1 MKLKFSRKLRIL
13 TFSLIAT
20 LSVVLCLY
28 LYGTKD
34 ARQFEQLSYD
44 LLYTELS
51 GNTINLHYT
60 LAHPENYGLSGDPI
74 LPSSFTDGD
83 TKAQI
88 TEWQYRLSRIDPQ
101 KLDTQDRYAY
111 LLFDRFLALT
121 LEGADFAYYE
131 ESLSPSSGMVSGL
144 PVLLADYTF
153 RNQKDVEDYLGI
165 LEQTGTYFDALIRY
179 EQEKSSAGLFMSD
192 TSADKVIEQCDSIMD
207 STLLTDD
214 SHFLQQTF
222 TERLDGLVSDGIITE
237 KEKQQ
242 YIDKNNLLLTTV
254 MAPAY
259 EKVGDAFLVLK
270 GTGTN
275 PYGLCY
281 YPDGKEYYMYLLA
294 RTTGSSRSIPEIRKL
309 LEKDYQENF
318 HALRDLVKD
327 HPGLLER
334 SAEDFSLSLN
344 MQDSYTGHS
353 VGLNAAERSAA
364 PYLSD
369 SSDIPVQSSDTLC
382 RLSDAILDHL
392 QKQMQEDFPT
402 AFPSVNREL
411 ECKTCNAYKEKG
423 MPISC
428 QIKKVSPSMESYS
441 SPAYYLT
448 PPIDD
453 LQHNT
458 IYLNEPN
465 ITDDLTLYTTLAHE
479 GYPGHLYQTVYSQ
492 SFLNQQNASCIR
504 SLLHYGG
511 FVEGWAVYV
520 ENLSYGYAAQ
530 LTKNEETAAYIEA
543 CRLNRNLHLCLYSY
557 MDIAIHYDGA
567 TPEQTGRFLENL
579 GLGQHT
585 DAEAIY
591 EYLVEEPCNY
601 LKYYLGYLEFLS
613 LKQQAEEL
621 WGTDYSDYR
630 FHKFVLEAGPSD
642 FLSLSEQLLLLVN
655 RNEIQ

>member
-34 ARQFEQLSYD
+34 ARQFEQLSRD

-60 LAHPENYGLSGDPI
+60 LAYPENYGLSADPV

-83 TKAQI
+83 TRAQV
-88 TEWQYRLSRIDPQ
+88 TEWQRRLSRIDPQ
-101 KLDTQDRYAY
+101 KLDPQDRYAY

-121 LEGADFAYYE
+121 LEGSDFIYYADP
-131 ESLSPSSGMVSGL
+131 LSPSSGMVSGL

-153 RNQKDVEDYLGI
+153 RTKKDVEDYLGI

-192 TSADKVIEQCDSIMD
+192 TSADNVIRQCDSIMD
-207 STLLTDD
+207 PVLLSEG

-222 TERLDGLVSDGIITE
+222 TERLNGLVSDGIITE
-237 KEKQQ
+237 EEKQQ
-242 YIDKNNLLLTTV
+242 YIHKNDLLLTTV

-259 EKVGDAFLVLK
+259 ERVGDAFLVLN

-281 YPDGKEYYMYLLA
+281 YPEGKEYYTYLLA
-294 RTTGSSRSIPEIRKL
+294 QTTGSSRSIPEIRRL

-327 HPGLLER
+327 HPGLLKV
-334 SAEDFSLSLN
+334 SSEDFSL
-344 MQDSYTGHS
+344 T
-353 VGLNAAERSAA
+353 SAG
-364 PYLSD
+364 
-369 SSDIPVQSSDTLC
+369 SSDTLYE
-382 RLSDAILDHL
+382 LSDAILVDL
-392 QKQMQEDFPT
+392 QKQMEPDFPKL
-402 AFPSVNREL
+402 SCISEDKDGH
-411 ECKTCNAYKEKG
+411 EEKIEST
-423 MPISC
+423 PIAC
-428 QIKKVSPSMESYS
+428 QLKMVSPSMEAYS

-530 LTKNEETAAYIEA
+530 LTKNKETAAYIEA

-567 TPEQTGRFLENL
+567 TPEQIGRFLENL
-579 GLGQHT
+579 GLGPHANA
-585 DAEAIY
+585 DAIY
-591 EYLVEEPCNY
+591 EYLIEEPCNY

-630 FHKFVLEAGPSD
+630 FHKFVLETGPSD
-642 FLSLSEQLLLLVN
+642 FRSLGELLLSGKTELTILQTNVMM
-655 RNEIQ
+655 

>member
-13 TFSLIAT
+13 TFSLLAT
-20 LSVVLCLY
+20 LAAIFCLY
-28 LYGTKD
+28 LYETKD
-34 ARQFEQLSYD
+34 ARQFEQLSQD

-51 GNTINLHYT
+51 GNTISLHYT
-60 LAHPENYGLSGDPI
+60 LAYPENYGLSADPI
-74 LPSSFTDGD
+74 LPSSFTDCD
-83 TKAQI
+83 TRAQVA
-88 TEWQYRLSRIDPQ
+88 EWQRRLSCIDPQ
-101 KLDTQDRYAY
+101 KLDSQDRYAY

-121 LEGADFAYYE
+121 LEGADFTYYTDP
-131 ESLSPSSGMVSGL
+131 LSPSSGMVSGL

-153 RNQKDVEDYLGI
+153 RTKKDVEDYLGI
-165 LEQTGTYFDALIRY
+165 LEQTGAYFDALIRY

-192 TSADKVIEQCDSIMD
+192 TSADNVIEQCDSIMD
-207 STLLTDD
+207 PVLLSDG

-222 TERLDGLVSDGIITE
+222 TERLDGLASDEIITGE
-237 KEKQQ
+237 EKQQ

-259 EKVGDAFLVLK
+259 ERVGDAFLVLK

-281 YPDGKEYYMYLLA
+281 YPEGKEYYTYLLA
-294 RTTGSSRSIPEIRKL
+294 QTTGSSRSIPEIRRL
-309 LEKDYQENF
+309 LEKDYQKNF

-327 HPGLLER
+327 HPGLLKL
-334 SAEDFSLSLN
+334 SPEDFSLSLN
-344 MQDSYTGHS
+344 MQNSYSDHPEEPGDTD
-353 VGLNAAERSAA
+353 LPTKPAAT
-364 PYLSD
+364 
-369 SSDIPVQSSDTLC
+369 SDILC
-382 RLSDAILDHL
+382 RLSEAILDDL
-392 QKQMQEDFPT
+392 QKQMKPDFPKLT
-402 AFPSVNREL
+402 CIPEAKAGQEHDGESNSV
-411 ECKTCNAYKEKG
+411 
-423 MPISC
+423 SC
-428 QIKKVSPSMESYS
+428 QIKKVSSSMEAYS

-453 LQHNT
+453 LWHNT

-492 SFLNQQNASCIR
+492 NFLNQQNASCIR
-504 SLLHYGG
+504 SMLHYGG

-530 LTKNEETAAYIEA
+530 LTKNEEAAAYIEA

-567 TPEQTGRFLENL
+567 TPEQIGRFLENL

-585 DAEAIY
+585 NVKTIY

-613 LKQQAEEL
+613 LKQKAEEM

-630 FHKFVLEAGPSD
+630 FHKFVLETGPSD
-642 FLSLSEQLLLLVN
+642 FRSLGEQLEKQNLGK
-655 RNEIQ
+655 QS

>member
-1 MKLKFSRKLRIL
+1 MKLKFSHKLRIL

-34 ARQFEQLSYD
+34 ARQFEQLSRD

-60 LAHPENYGLSGDPI
+60 LAYPENYGLSTDPV

-83 TKAQI
+83 TRAQV
-88 TEWQYRLSRIDPQ
+88 TEWQRRLSRIDPQ
-101 KLDTQDRYAY
+101 KLDPQDRYAY

-121 LEGADFAYYE
+121 LEGADFTYYTDP
-131 ESLSPSSGMVSGL
+131 LSPSSGMVSGL

-153 RNQKDVEDYLGI
+153 RTKKDVEDYLGI
-165 LEQTGTYFDALIRY
+165 LEQTGTYFDALIQY
-179 EQEKSSAGLFMSD
+179 EQEKSSSGLFMSD
-192 TSADKVIEQCDSIMD
+192 TSADSVIEQCDSIMD
-207 STLLTDD
+207 PVLLSKG

-222 TERLDGLVSDGIITE
+222 TERLNSLVSDEVITE
-237 KEKQQ
+237 EEKQQ
-242 YIDKNNLLLTTV
+242 YIHKNDLLLTTV

-259 EKVGDAFLVLK
+259 ERVGDAFLVLK
-270 GTGTN
+270 GTGVN

-281 YPDGKEYYMYLLA
+281 YPEGKEYYTYLLA
-294 RTTGSSRSIPEIRKL
+294 QTTGSSRSIPEIRRI

-327 HPGLLER
+327 HPGLLKV
-334 SAEDFSLSLN
+334 SSKDFSL
-344 MQDSYTGHS
+344 T
-353 VGLNAAERSAA
+353 SAG
-364 PYLSD
+364 
-369 SSDIPVQSSDTLC
+369 SSDTLYE
-382 RLSDAILDHL
+382 LSDAILANL
-392 QKQMQEDFPT
+392 QKQMEPDFPKL
-402 AFPSVNREL
+402 SCISESKDGREN
-411 ECKTCNAYKEKG
+411 EDENN
-423 MPISC
+423 PIAC
-428 QIKKVSPSMESYS
+428 QLKMVSPSMEAYS

-492 SFLNQQNASCIR
+492 SFLNQQNASSIR

-567 TPEQTGRFLENL
+567 TPEQIGRFLENL

-585 DAEAIY
+585 NADAIY
-591 EYLVEEPCNY
+591 EYLIEEPCNY

-630 FHKFVLEAGPSD
+630 FHKFVLETGPSD
-642 FLSLSEQLLLLVN
+642 FRSLGEQLETQYLGKLS
-655 RNEIQ
+655 

>member
-1 MKLKFSRKLRIL
+1 MKLKFSCKLRIL

-34 ARQFEQLSYD
+34 ARQFERLSHD

-60 LAHPENYGLSGDPI
+60 LAYPENYGLSADPI

-83 TKAQI
+83 TRAQV
-88 TEWQYRLSRIDPQ
+88 TEWQRRLSRIDPQ
-101 KLDTQDRYAY
+101 KLDPQDRYAY

-121 LEGADFAYYE
+121 LEGADFTYYTDP
-131 ESLSPSSGMVSGL
+131 LSPSSGMVSGL

-153 RNQKDVEDYLGI
+153 RTKKDVEDYLGI

-192 TSADKVIEQCDSIMD
+192 TSADNVIEQCDSIMD
-207 STLLTDD
+207 PVLLSEG

-222 TERLDGLVSDGIITE
+222 TERLNGLVSDEIITE
-237 KEKQQ
+237 EEKQQ
-242 YIDKNNLLLTTV
+242 YIHKNDLLLTTV

-259 EKVGDAFLVLK
+259 ERVGDAFLVLK
-270 GTGTN
+270 GTGVN
-275 PYGLCY
+275 PYGLFY
-281 YPDGKEYYMYLLA
+281 YPEGKEYYTYLLA
-294 RTTGSSRSIPEIRKL
+294 QTTGSSRSIPEIQKL

-327 HPGLLER
+327 HPGLLKV
-334 SAEDFSLSLN
+334 SSEDFSL
-344 MQDSYTGHS
+344 T
-353 VGLNAAERSAA
+353 SAG
-364 PYLSD
+364 
-369 SSDIPVQSSDTLC
+369 SSDTLYE
-382 RLSDAILDHL
+382 LSNAILADL
-392 QKQMQEDFPT
+392 QKQMKPDFPKLT
-402 AFPSVNREL
+402 CISENKNGRE
-411 ECKTCNAYKEKG
+411 EKVESK
-423 MPISC
+423 PIAC
-428 QIKKVSPSMESYS
+428 QLKMVSPSMEAYS

-492 SFLNQQNASCIR
+492 SFLNQQNASSIR

-511 FVEGWAVYV
+511 FTEGWAVYV
-520 ENLSYGYAAQ
+520 ENLSYDYAAQ

-543 CRLNRNLHLCLYSY
+543 RRLNRNLHLCLYSY

-567 TPEQTGRFLENL
+567 TPEQIGRFLENL
-579 GLGQHT
+579 GLGRHANAKT
-585 DAEAIY
+585 IY

-613 LKQQAEEL
+613 LKQQAKEL
-621 WGTDYSDYR
+621 WGRDYSDYQ
-630 FHKFVLEAGPSD
+630 FHKFVLETGPSD
-642 FLSLSEQLLLLVN
+642 FRSLGECLEKQYPGKQS
-655 RNEIQ
+655 

>member
-13 TFSLIAT
+13 IFSLIAT

-34 ARQFEQLSYD
+34 ARQFERLSHD

-60 LAHPENYGLSGDPI
+60 LAYPENYGLSADPI

-83 TKAQI
+83 TKAQVM
-88 TEWQYRLSRIDPQ
+88 EWQRRLSRIDPQ
-101 KLDTQDRYAY
+101 KLDQQDRYAH

-121 LEGADFAYYE
+121 LEGADFTYYADP
-131 ESLSPSSGMVSGL
+131 LSPSSGMVSGL

-153 RNQKDVEDYLGI
+153 RTKKDVEDYLGI
-165 LEQTGTYFDALIRY
+165 LEQTGIYFDALIRY

-192 TSADKVIEQCDSIMD
+192 TSADNVIEQCDSIMD
-207 STLLTDD
+207 PVLLNDG

-222 TERLDGLVSDGIITE
+222 TERLDGLVSDRIITE
-237 KEKQQ
+237 EEKQQ

-259 EKVGDAFLVLK
+259 ERVGDAILVLK

-281 YPDGKEYYMYLLA
+281 YPEGKEYYTYLLA
-294 RTTGSSRSIPEIRKL
+294 QTTGSSRSIPEIRRL
-309 LEKDYQENF
+309 LEKDYQKNF
-318 HALRDLVKD
+318 HALRDLVKN
-327 HPGLLER
+327 HPGLLKV
-334 SAEDFSLSLN
+334 SSEDFSL
-344 MQDSYTGHS
+344 T
-353 VGLNAAERSAA
+353 SAGA
-364 PYLSD
+364 
-369 SSDIPVQSSDTLC
+369 SDTLYE
-382 RLSDAILDHL
+382 LSTAILADL
-392 QKQMQEDFPT
+392 QKQMEPDFPKL
-402 AFPSVNREL
+402 ACISENKDGRE
-411 ECKTCNAYKEKG
+411 EEVESN
-423 MPISC
+423 PISC
-428 QIKKVSPSMESYS
+428 QLKMVSPSMEAYS

-465 ITDDLTLYTTLAHE
+465 ITDNLTLYTTLAHE

-492 SFLNQQNASCIR
+492 SYFNRQNAPTIR

-567 TPEQTGRFLENL
+567 TPEQIGRFLENL

-585 DAEAIY
+585 NAETIY

-613 LKQQAEEL
+613 LKQQTKEL
-621 WGTDYSDYR
+621 WGRDYSDYQ

-642 FLSLSEQLLLLVN
+642 FHSLAELLLSGK
-655 RNEIQ
+655 QS

>member
-34 ARQFEQLSYD
+34 TRQFERLSCD
-44 LLYTELS
+44 LLDTELS

-60 LAHPENYGLSGDPI
+60 LAYPENYGLSADPI

-83 TKAQI
+83 TRAQI
-88 TEWQYRLSRIDPQ
+88 TEWQRRLSRIDPQ
-101 KLDTQDRYAY
+101 KLDPQDRYAY

-121 LEGADFAYYE
+121 LEGSDFTYYTDP
-131 ESLSPSSGMVSGL
+131 LSPSSGMVSGL

-153 RNQKDVEDYLGI
+153 RIKKDVEDYLGI
-165 LEQTGTYFDALIRY
+165 LEQTGTYFDALIQY

-192 TSADKVIEQCDSIMD
+192 TSADNVIEQCDSIMD
-207 STLLTDD
+207 PVLLSGG

-222 TERLDGLVSDGIITE
+222 TERLDGLVSDKIITE
-237 KEKQQ
+237 EEKQQ
-242 YIDKNNLLLTTV
+242 YIHKNDLLLTTV

-259 EKVGDAFLVLK
+259 ERVGDAFLVLK

-281 YPDGKEYYMYLLA
+281 YPKGKEYYTYLLA
-294 RTTGSSRSIPEIRKL
+294 KATGSSRSIPEIRRL

-318 HALRDLVKD
+318 HALRNLIKA
-327 HPGLLER
+327 HPGLLKV
-334 SAEDFSLSLN
+334 SSEDFSLSLN
-344 MQDSYTGHS
+344 MQNSYCGHPEEP
-353 VGLNAAERSAA
+353 GNADLPTS
-364 PYLSD
+364 
-369 SSDIPVQSSDTLC
+369 PVATSDTLC
-382 RLSDAILDHL
+382 QLSEAILDDL
-392 QKQMQEDFPT
+392 QEQMESDFPKLICI
-402 AFPSVNREL
+402 SEDKDGHKNEVEN
-411 ECKTCNAYKEKG
+411 NS
-423 MPISC
+423 ISC
-428 QIKKVSPSMESYS
+428 QLKMVSPSMEAYS

-458 IYLNEPN
+458 IYLNESN

-520 ENLSYGYAAQ
+520 ENLSYGYAAR
-530 LTKNEETAAYIEA
+530 LTKSEEAAAYIEA

-567 TPEQTGRFLENL
+567 TPEQIGRFLENL

-585 DAEAIY
+585 NVETIY

-613 LKQQAEEL
+613 LKQQAVEL

-630 FHKFVLEAGPSD
+630 FHKFVLETGPSD
-642 FLSLSEQLLLLVN
+642 FRSLGELLEKQYLGK
-655 RNEIQ
+655 QS

>member
-34 ARQFEQLSYD
+34 ARQFEQLSRD

-60 LAHPENYGLSGDPI
+60 LAYPENYGLSADPI

-83 TKAQI
+83 TRAQV
-88 TEWQYRLSRIDPQ
+88 TEWQRRLSRIDPQ
-101 KLDTQDRYAY
+101 KLDPQDRYAY

-121 LEGADFAYYE
+121 LEGADFTYYTDP
-131 ESLSPSSGMVSGL
+131 LSPSSGMVSGL

-153 RNQKDVEDYLGI
+153 RTKKDVEDYLGI
-165 LEQTGTYFDALIRY
+165 LEQTRTYFDALIRY

-192 TSADKVIEQCDSIMD
+192 TSADNVIEQCDSIMD
-207 STLLTDD
+207 PVLLSEG

-222 TERLDGLVSDGIITE
+222 TERLNGLVSDEIITE

-242 YIDKNNLLLTTV
+242 YIHKNDLLLTTV

-259 EKVGDAFLVLK
+259 ERVGDAFLVLK
-270 GTGTN
+270 GTGVN
-275 PYGLCY
+275 PYGLFY
-281 YPDGKEYYMYLLA
+281 YPEGKEYYTYLLA
-294 RTTGSSRSIPEIRKL
+294 QTTGSSRSIPEIQRF

-327 HPGLLER
+327 HPGLLKV
-334 SAEDFSLSLN
+334 SSEDFSL
-344 MQDSYTGHS
+344 T
-353 VGLNAAERSAA
+353 SAG
-364 PYLSD
+364 
-369 SSDIPVQSSDTLC
+369 SSDTLYE
-382 RLSDAILDHL
+382 LSNAILADL
-392 QKQMQEDFPT
+392 QKQMKPDFPKLT
-402 AFPSVNREL
+402 CISENKNGRE
-411 ECKTCNAYKEKG
+411 EKAESK
-423 MPISC
+423 PIAC
-428 QIKKVSPSMESYS
+428 QFKMVSPSMEAYS

-492 SFLNQQNASCIR
+492 SFLNQQNASSIR

-511 FVEGWAVYV
+511 FTEGWAVYV
-520 ENLSYGYAAQ
+520 ENLSYDYAAQ

-567 TPEQTGRFLENL
+567 TPEQIGRFLENL
-579 GLGQHT
+579 GLGRHANAKT
-585 DAEAIY
+585 IY

-621 WGTDYSDYR
+621 WGTDYNDYR
-630 FHKFVLEAGPSD
+630 FHKFVLETGPSD
-642 FLSLSEQLLLLVN
+642 FRSLGEQLEKQYLGK
-655 RNEIQ
+655 QS

>member
-34 ARQFEQLSYD
+34 ARQFEQLSRD

-60 LAHPENYGLSGDPI
+60 LAYPENYGLSADPI

-83 TKAQI
+83 TRAQV
-88 TEWQYRLSRIDPQ
+88 TEWQRRLSRIDPQ
-101 KLDTQDRYAY
+101 KLDPQDRYAY

-121 LEGADFAYYE
+121 LEGADFTYYTDP
-131 ESLSPSSGMVSGL
+131 LSPSSGMVSGL

-153 RNQKDVEDYLGI
+153 RTKKDVEDYLGI

-192 TSADKVIEQCDSIMD
+192 TSADNVIEQCDSIMD
-207 STLLTDD
+207 PVLLSEG

-222 TERLDGLVSDGIITE
+222 TERLNGLVSDEIITE

-242 YIDKNNLLLTTV
+242 YIHKNDLLLTTV

-259 EKVGDAFLVLK
+259 ERVGDAFLVLK
-270 GTGTN
+270 GTGVN
-275 PYGLCY
+275 PYGLFY
-281 YPDGKEYYMYLLA
+281 YPEGKEYYTYLLA
-294 RTTGSSRSIPEIRKL
+294 QTTGSSRSIPEIQRF

-327 HPGLLER
+327 HPGLLKV
-334 SAEDFSLSLN
+334 SSEDFSL
-344 MQDSYTGHS
+344 T
-353 VGLNAAERSAA
+353 SAG
-364 PYLSD
+364 
-369 SSDIPVQSSDTLC
+369 SSDTLYE
-382 RLSDAILDHL
+382 LSNAILADL
-392 QKQMQEDFPT
+392 QKQMKPDFPKLT
-402 AFPSVNREL
+402 CISENKNGRE
-411 ECKTCNAYKEKG
+411 EKAESK
-423 MPISC
+423 PIAC
-428 QIKKVSPSMESYS
+428 QFKMVSPSMEAYS

-492 SFLNQQNASCIR
+492 SFLNQQNASSIR

-511 FVEGWAVYV
+511 FTEGWAVYV
-520 ENLSYGYAAQ
+520 ENLSYDYAAQ

-567 TPEQTGRFLENL
+567 TPEQIGRFLENL
-579 GLGQHT
+579 GLGRHANAKT
-585 DAEAIY
+585 IY

-630 FHKFVLEAGPSD
+630 FHKFVLETGPSD
-642 FLSLSEQLLLLVN
+642 FRSLGEQLEKQYLGK
-655 RNEIQ
+655 QS

>member
-1 MKLKFSRKLRIL
+1 MKLKFSRKLRVL

-20 LSVVLCLY
+20 LAAIFCLY
-28 LYGTKD
+28 LYETKD
-34 ARQFEQLSYD
+34 TRQFEQLSQD

-51 GNTINLHYT
+51 GNTISLHYT
-60 LAHPENYGLSGDPI
+60 LAYPENYGLSADPI
-74 LPSSFTDGD
+74 LPSSFTDVD
-83 TKAQI
+83 TRAQV
-88 TEWQYRLSRIDPQ
+88 TEWQRRLSCIDPQ
-101 KLDTQDRYAY
+101 KLDPQDRYAY

-121 LEGADFAYYE
+121 LEGADFTYYTDP
-131 ESLSPSSGMVSGL
+131 LSPSSGMVSGL

-153 RNQKDVEDYLGI
+153 RTKKDVEDYLGI
-165 LEQTGTYFDALIRY
+165 LEQTGAYFDALIRY

-192 TSADKVIEQCDSIMD
+192 TSADNVIEQCDSIMD
-207 STLLTDD
+207 PVLLSDG

-222 TERLDGLVSDGIITE
+222 TERLDGLASDEIITGE
-237 KEKQQ
+237 EKQQ

-259 EKVGDAFLVLK
+259 ERVGDAFLVLK

-281 YPDGKEYYMYLLA
+281 YPEGKEYYTYLLA
-294 RTTGSSRSIPEIRKL
+294 QTTGSSRSIPEIRRL
-309 LEKDYQENF
+309 LEKDYQKNF
-318 HALRDLVKD
+318 HALRDLVKN
-327 HPGLLER
+327 HPGLLKL
-334 SAEDFSLSLN
+334 SPEDFSLSLN
-344 MQDSYTGHS
+344 MQNSYSDHPEEPGDTD
-353 VGLNAAERSAA
+353 LPTKPAAT
-364 PYLSD
+364 
-369 SSDIPVQSSDTLC
+369 SDILC
-382 RLSDAILDHL
+382 RLSEAILDDL
-392 QKQMQEDFPT
+392 QKQMKPDFPKLT
-402 AFPSVNREL
+402 CIPEAKAGQEHDGESNSV
-411 ECKTCNAYKEKG
+411 
-423 MPISC
+423 SC
-428 QIKKVSPSMESYS
+428 QIKKVSSSMEAYS

-453 LQHNT
+453 LWHNT

-479 GYPGHLYQTVYSQ
+479 GYPGPLYQTVYSQ

-504 SLLHYGG
+504 SMLHYGG

-530 LTKNEETAAYIEA
+530 LTKNEEAAAYIEA

-567 TPEQTGRFLENL
+567 TPEQIGRFLENL
-579 GLGQHT
+579 GLDRHAN
-585 DAEAIY
+585 AEAIY

-613 LKQQAEEL
+613 LKQQAKER
-621 WGTDYSDYR
+621 WGADYSDYR
-630 FHKFVLEAGPSD
+630 FHKFVLETGPSD
-642 FLSLSEQLLLLVN
+642 FRSLDELITLHSYHSQN
-655 RNEIQ
+655 FGNQS

>member
-1 MKLKFSRKLRIL
+1 MKLKFSCKLRIL

-34 ARQFEQLSYD
+34 ARQFERLSHD

-51 GNTINLHYT
+51 GNTINMHYT
-60 LAHPENYGLSGDPI
+60 LAYPENYGLSADPI

-83 TKAQI
+83 TRAQV
-88 TEWQYRLSRIDPQ
+88 TEWQRRLSRIDPQ
-101 KLDTQDRYAY
+101 KLDPQDRYAY

-121 LEGADFAYYE
+121 LEGADFTYYTDP
-131 ESLSPSSGMVSGL
+131 LSPSSGMVSGL

-153 RNQKDVEDYLGI
+153 RTKKDVEDYLGI

-192 TSADKVIEQCDSIMD
+192 TSADNVIGQCDSIMD
-207 STLLTDD
+207 PVLLSEG

-222 TERLDGLVSDGIITE
+222 TERLNGLVSDEIITE
-237 KEKQQ
+237 EEKQQ
-242 YIDKNNLLLTTV
+242 YIHKNDLLLTTV

-259 EKVGDAFLVLK
+259 ERVGDAFLVLK
-270 GTGTN
+270 GTGVN
-275 PYGLCY
+275 PYGLFY
-281 YPDGKEYYMYLLA
+281 YPEGKEYYTYLLA
-294 RTTGSSRSIPEIRKL
+294 QTTGSSRSIPEIQRF

-318 HALRDLVKD
+318 HALRDLVRD
-327 HPGLLER
+327 HPGLLKV
-334 SAEDFSLSLN
+334 SSEDFSL
-344 MQDSYTGHS
+344 T
-353 VGLNAAERSAA
+353 SAG
-364 PYLSD
+364 
-369 SSDIPVQSSDTLC
+369 SSDTLYE
-382 RLSDAILDHL
+382 LSNAILADL
-392 QKQMQEDFPT
+392 QKQMKPDFPKLT
-402 AFPSVNREL
+402 CISENKNGRE
-411 ECKTCNAYKEKG
+411 EKAESK
-423 MPISC
+423 PIAC
-428 QIKKVSPSMESYS
+428 QLKMVSPSMEAYS

-492 SFLNQQNASCIR
+492 SFLNQQNASSIR

-511 FVEGWAVYV
+511 FTEGWAVYV
-520 ENLSYGYAAQ
+520 ENLSYDYAAQ

-567 TPEQTGRFLENL
+567 TPEQIGRFLENL
-579 GLGQHT
+579 GLGRHANAKT
-585 DAEAIY
+585 IY

-630 FHKFVLEAGPSD
+630 FHKFVLETGPSD
-642 FLSLSEQLLLLVN
+642 FRSLGEQLEKQYLGK
-655 RNEIQ
+655 QS

>member
-34 ARQFEQLSYD
+34 ARQFEQLSRD

-60 LAHPENYGLSGDPI
+60 LAYPENYGLSADPI

-83 TKAQI
+83 TRAQV
-88 TEWQYRLSRIDPQ
+88 TEWQRRLSRIDPQ
-101 KLDTQDRYAY
+101 KLDPQDRYAY

-121 LEGADFAYYE
+121 LEGADFTYYTDP
-131 ESLSPSSGMVSGL
+131 LSPSSGMVSGL

-153 RNQKDVEDYLGI
+153 RTKKDVEDYLGI

-192 TSADKVIEQCDSIMD
+192 TSADNVIEQCDSIMD
-207 STLLTDD
+207 PVLLSEG

-222 TERLDGLVSDGIITE
+222 TERLNGLVSDEIITE

-242 YIDKNNLLLTTV
+242 YIHKNDLLLTTV

-259 EKVGDAFLVLK
+259 ERVGDAFLVLK
-270 GTGTN
+270 GTGVN
-275 PYGLCY
+275 PYGLFY
-281 YPDGKEYYMYLLA
+281 YPEGKEYYTYLLA
-294 RTTGSSRSIPEIRKL
+294 QTTGSSRSIPEIQRF

-327 HPGLLER
+327 HPGLLKV
-334 SAEDFSLSLN
+334 SSEDFSL
-344 MQDSYTGHS
+344 T
-353 VGLNAAERSAA
+353 SAG
-364 PYLSD
+364 
-369 SSDIPVQSSDTLC
+369 SSDTLYE
-382 RLSDAILDHL
+382 LSNAILADL
-392 QKQMQEDFPT
+392 QKQMKPDFPKLT
-402 AFPSVNREL
+402 CISENKNGRE
-411 ECKTCNAYKEKG
+411 EKAESK
-423 MPISC
+423 PIAC
-428 QIKKVSPSMESYS
+428 QLKMVSPSMEAYS

-492 SFLNQQNASCIR
+492 SFLNQQNASSIR

-511 FVEGWAVYV
+511 FTEGWAVYV
-520 ENLSYGYAAQ
+520 ENLSYDYAAQ

-567 TPEQTGRFLENL
+567 TPEQIGRFLENL
-579 GLGQHT
+579 GLGRHANAKT
-585 DAEAIY
+585 IY

-630 FHKFVLEAGPSD
+630 FHKFVLETGPSD
-642 FLSLSEQLLLLVN
+642 FRSLGEQLEKQYLGK
-655 RNEIQ
+655 QS

>member
-34 ARQFEQLSYD
+34 ARQFEQLSRD

-60 LAHPENYGLSGDPI
+60 LAYPENYGLSADPI
-74 LPSSFTDGD
+74 LPPSFTDGD
-83 TKAQI
+83 TRAQV
-88 TEWQYRLSRIDPQ
+88 TEWQRRLSRIDPQ
-101 KLDTQDRYAY
+101 KLDPQDRYAY

-121 LEGADFAYYE
+121 LEGADFTYYTDP
-131 ESLSPSSGMVSGL
+131 LSPSSGMVSGL

-153 RNQKDVEDYLGI
+153 RTKKDVEDYLGI

-192 TSADKVIEQCDSIMD
+192 TSADNVIEQCDSIMD
-207 STLLTDD
+207 PVLLSEG

-222 TERLDGLVSDGIITE
+222 TERLNGLVSDEIITE

-242 YIDKNNLLLTTV
+242 YIHKNDLLLTTV

-259 EKVGDAFLVLK
+259 ERVGDAFLVLK
-270 GTGTN
+270 GTGVN
-275 PYGLCY
+275 PYGLFY
-281 YPDGKEYYMYLLA
+281 YPEGKEYYTYLLA
-294 RTTGSSRSIPEIRKL
+294 QTTGSSQSIPEIQRF

-327 HPGLLER
+327 HPGLLKV
-334 SAEDFSLSLN
+334 SSEDFSL
-344 MQDSYTGHS
+344 T
-353 VGLNAAERSAA
+353 SAG
-364 PYLSD
+364 
-369 SSDIPVQSSDTLC
+369 SSDTLYE
-382 RLSDAILDHL
+382 LSNAILADL
-392 QKQMQEDFPT
+392 QKQMKPDFPKLT
-402 AFPSVNREL
+402 CISENKNGRE
-411 ECKTCNAYKEKG
+411 EKAESK
-423 MPISC
+423 PIAC
-428 QIKKVSPSMESYS
+428 QFKMVSPSMEAYS

-492 SFLNQQNASCIR
+492 SFLNQQNASSIR

-511 FVEGWAVYV
+511 FTEGWAVYV
-520 ENLSYGYAAQ
+520 ENLSYDYAAQ

-567 TPEQTGRFLENL
+567 TPEQIRRFLENL
-579 GLGQHT
+579 GLGRHANAKT
-585 DAEAIY
+585 IY

-630 FHKFVLEAGPSD
+630 FHKFVLETGPSD
-642 FLSLSEQLLLLVN
+642 FRSLGEQLEKQYLGK
-655 RNEIQ
+655 QS

>member
-34 ARQFEQLSYD
+34 ARQFEQLSRD

-60 LAHPENYGLSGDPI
+60 LAYPENYGLSADPI

-83 TKAQI
+83 TRAQV
-88 TEWQYRLSRIDPQ
+88 TEWQRRLSRIDPQ
-101 KLDTQDRYAY
+101 KLDPQDRYAY

-121 LEGADFAYYE
+121 LEGADFTYYTDP
-131 ESLSPSSGMVSGL
+131 LSPSSGMVSGL

-153 RNQKDVEDYLGI
+153 RTKKDVEDYLGI

-192 TSADKVIEQCDSIMD
+192 TSADNVIEQCDSIMD
-207 STLLTDD
+207 PVLLSEG

-222 TERLDGLVSDGIITE
+222 TERLNGLVSDEIITE

-242 YIDKNNLLLTTV
+242 YIHKNDLLLTTV

-259 EKVGDAFLVLK
+259 ERVGDAFLVLK
-270 GTGTN
+270 GTGVN
-275 PYGLCY
+275 PYGLFY
-281 YPDGKEYYMYLLA
+281 YPEGKEYYTYLLA
-294 RTTGSSRSIPEIRKL
+294 QTTGSSRSIPEIQRF

-318 HALRDLVKD
+318 HALRDLVRD
-327 HPGLLER
+327 HPGLLKV
-334 SAEDFSLSLN
+334 SSEDFSL
-344 MQDSYTGHS
+344 T
-353 VGLNAAERSAA
+353 SAG
-364 PYLSD
+364 
-369 SSDIPVQSSDTLC
+369 SSDTLYE
-382 RLSDAILDHL
+382 LSNAILADL
-392 QKQMQEDFPT
+392 QKQMKPDFPKLT
-402 AFPSVNREL
+402 CISENKNGRE
-411 ECKTCNAYKEKG
+411 EKAESK
-423 MPISC
+423 PIAC
-428 QIKKVSPSMESYS
+428 QFKMVSPSMEAYS

-492 SFLNQQNASCIR
+492 SFLNQQNASSIR

-511 FVEGWAVYV
+511 FTEGWAVYV
-520 ENLSYGYAAQ
+520 ENLSYDYAAQ

-567 TPEQTGRFLENL
+567 TPEQIGRFLENL
-579 GLGQHT
+579 GLGRHANAKT
-585 DAEAIY
+585 IY

-630 FHKFVLEAGPSD
+630 FHKFVLETGPSD
-642 FLSLSEQLLLLVN
+642 FRSLGEQLEKQYLGK
-655 RNEIQ
+655 QS

>member
-34 ARQFEQLSYD
+34 ARQFERLSHD

-60 LAHPENYGLSGDPI
+60 LAYPENYGLSADPV

-83 TKAQI
+83 TRAQVM
-88 TEWQYRLSRIDPQ
+88 EWQRRLSRIDPQ
-101 KLDTQDRYAY
+101 KLDPQDRYAY

-121 LEGADFAYYE
+121 LKGADFTYYADP
-131 ESLSPSSGMVSGL
+131 LSPSSGMVSGL

-153 RNQKDVEDYLGI
+153 RTKKDVEDYLGI

-179 EQEKSSAGLFMSD
+179 EQEKSSTGLFMSD
-192 TSADKVIEQCDSIMD
+192 TSADNVIGQCDSIMD
-207 STLLTDD
+207 PVLLSEG

-222 TERLDGLVSDGIITE
+222 TERLNGLVSDGIITE
-237 KEKQQ
+237 EENQQ
-242 YIDKNNLLLTTV
+242 YIHKNDLLLTTV

-259 EKVGDAFLVLK
+259 ERVGDSFLVLK

-281 YPDGKEYYMYLLA
+281 YPEGKEYYMYLLA
-294 RTTGSSRSIPEIRKL
+294 QTTGSNRSIPEIRRL

-327 HPGLLER
+327 HPGLLKVSSEDFFLT
-334 SAEDFSLSLN
+334 SAE
-344 MQDSYTGHS
+344 
-353 VGLNAAERSAA
+353 
-364 PYLSD
+364 
-369 SSDIPVQSSDTLC
+369 SSDTLYE
-382 RLSDAILDHL
+382 LSDAILADL
-392 QKQMQEDFPT
+392 QKQMEPDFPK
-402 AFPSVNREL
+402 L
-411 ECKTCNAYKEKG
+411 TCISKDKNGHENEIENT
-423 MPISC
+423 PISC
-428 QIKKVSPSMESYS
+428 QLKMVSPSMEAHS

-492 SFLNQQNASCIR
+492 SYFNRQNAPTIR

-511 FVEGWAVYV
+511 FTEGWAVYV

-567 TPEQTGRFLENL
+567 TPEQIGRFLENL
-579 GLGQHT
+579 GLGPHANA
-585 DAEAIY
+585 DAIY
-591 EYLVEEPCNY
+591 EYLIEEPCNY

-613 LKQQAEEL
+613 LKQQAKEL

-630 FHKFVLEAGPSD
+630 FHKFVLETGPSD
-642 FLSLSEQLLLLVN
+642 FRSLGECVEKQYLGKQS
-655 RNEIQ
+655 

>member
-13 TFSLIAT
+13 TFSLIST

-34 ARQFEQLSYD
+34 ARQFERLSHD

-51 GNTINLHYT
+51 GNTINMHYT
-60 LAHPENYGLSGDPI
+60 LAYPENYGLSADPI

-83 TKAQI
+83 TRAQV
-88 TEWQYRLSRIDPQ
+88 TEWQRRLSRIDPQ
-101 KLDTQDRYAY
+101 KLNPQDRYAY

-121 LEGADFAYYE
+121 LEGADFAYYTDP
-131 ESLSPSSGMVSGL
+131 LSPSSGMVSGL

-153 RNQKDVEDYLGI
+153 RTKKDVEDYLGI
-165 LEQTGTYFDALIRY
+165 LEQTGTYFDALIQY

-192 TSADKVIEQCDSIMD
+192 TSADNVIEQCDSIMD
-207 STLLTDD
+207 PVLLKDG

-222 TERLDGLVSDGIITE
+222 TERLNGLVSDGIITE
-237 KEKQQ
+237 EEKQP

-259 EKVGDAFLVLK
+259 ERVGDAFLVLK
-270 GTGTN
+270 GTGVN
-275 PYGLCY
+275 PYGLFY
-281 YPDGKEYYMYLLA
+281 YPEGKEYYTYLLA
-294 RTTGSSRSIPEIRKL
+294 QTTGSSRSIPEIQRF

-327 HPGLLER
+327 HPGLLKL
-334 SAEDFSLSLN
+334 SPEDFSLSLN
-344 MQDSYTGHS
+344 MQNSYSDHPEEPGDTD
-353 VGLNAAERSAA
+353 LPTKPAAT
-364 PYLSD
+364 
-369 SSDIPVQSSDTLC
+369 SDILC
-382 RLSDAILDHL
+382 RLSEAILDDL
-392 QKQMQEDFPT
+392 QKQMKPDFPKLT
-402 AFPSVNREL
+402 CIPEAKAGQEHDGESNSV
-411 ECKTCNAYKEKG
+411 
-423 MPISC
+423 SC
-428 QIKKVSPSMESYS
+428 QIKKVSSSMEAYS

-453 LQHNT
+453 LWHNT

-492 SFLNQQNASCIR
+492 NFLNQQNASCIR
-504 SLLHYGG
+504 SMLHYGG

-530 LTKNEETAAYIEA
+530 LTKNEEAAAYIEA

-567 TPEQTGRFLENL
+567 TPEQIGRFLENL

-585 DAEAIY
+585 NAKAIY

-613 LKQQAEEL
+613 LKQQAKER
-621 WGTDYSDYR
+621 WGADYSDYR
-630 FHKFVLEAGPSD
+630 FHKFVLETGPSD
-642 FLSLSEQLLLLVN
+642 FRSLGEQLETQYLGK
-655 RNEIQ
+655 QS

>member
-13 TFSLIAT
+13 IFSLIAT

-34 ARQFEQLSYD
+34 ARQFERLSHD

-60 LAHPENYGLSGDPI
+60 LAYPENYGLSADPI

-83 TKAQI
+83 TGAQVM
-88 TEWQYRLSRIDPQ
+88 EWQRRLSRIDPQ
-101 KLDTQDRYAY
+101 KLDPQDRYAY

-121 LEGADFAYYE
+121 LEGADFTYYADP
-131 ESLSPSSGMVSGL
+131 LSPSSGLVSGL

-153 RNQKDVEDYLGI
+153 RTKKDVEDYLCI

-192 TSADKVIEQCDSIMD
+192 SSADNVIEQCDSIMD
-207 STLLTDD
+207 PVLLSEG

-222 TERLDGLVSDGIITE
+222 TERLDGLVSDRIITE

-242 YIDKNNLLLTTV
+242 YLHKNDLLLTTV

-259 EKVGDAFLVLK
+259 ERVGDAFLVLK
-270 GTGTN
+270 GTGAN

-281 YPDGKEYYMYLLA
+281 YPEGKEYYTYLLA
-294 RTTGSSRSIPEIRKL
+294 QTTGSSRSIPEIRRL

-318 HALRDLVKD
+318 HALRNLVKD
-327 HPGLLER
+327 HPGLLKV
-334 SAEDFSLSLN
+334 SSEDFSL
-344 MQDSYTGHS
+344 TS
-353 VGLNAAERSAA
+353 VG
-364 PYLSD
+364 
-369 SSDIPVQSSDTLC
+369 SSDTFYE
-382 RLSDAILDHL
+382 LSDAILADL
-392 QKQMQEDFPT
+392 QKQMEPDFPKL
-402 AFPSVNREL
+402 ACISENKDGREN
-411 ECKTCNAYKEKG
+411 EIEG
-423 MPISC
+423 SPIVC
-428 QIKKVSPSMESYS
+428 ELKMVSPSMEAYS

-492 SFLNQQNASCIR
+492 SCFNRQNASCIR

-520 ENLSYGYAAQ
+520 ENLSYGYAAR

-567 TPEQTGRFLENL
+567 TPEQIGRFLENL

-585 DAEAIY
+585 DVETIY

-621 WGTDYSDYR
+621 WGTDYNDYR
-630 FHKFVLEAGPSD
+630 FHQFVLETGPSD
-642 FLSLSEQLLLLVN
+642 FCSLGEQLEKQYLGK
-655 RNEIQ
+655 QS

>member
-34 ARQFEQLSYD
+34 ARQFEQLSRD

-60 LAHPENYGLSGDPI
+60 LAYPENYGLSADPV

-83 TKAQI
+83 TGAQVM
-88 TEWQYRLSRIDPQ
+88 EWQRRLSRIDPQ
-101 KLDTQDRYAY
+101 KLDPQDRYAY

-121 LEGADFAYYE
+121 LKGADFTYYADP
-131 ESLSPSSGMVSGL
+131 LSPSSGMVSGL

-153 RNQKDVEDYLGI
+153 RTKKDVEDYLGI

-192 TSADKVIEQCDSIMD
+192 TSADNVIEQCDSIMD
-207 STLLTDD
+207 PALLSEG

-222 TERLDGLVSDGIITE
+222 TERLNGLVSDGIISE
-237 KEKQQ
+237 EEKQQ
-242 YIDKNNLLLTTV
+242 YIHKNDLLLTTV

-259 EKVGDAFLVLK
+259 ERVGDAFLVLK

-281 YPDGKEYYMYLLA
+281 YPEGKEYYTYLLA
-294 RTTGSSRSIPEIRKL
+294 QTTGSSRSIPEIRRI

-327 HPGLLER
+327 HPGLLKV
-334 SAEDFSLSLN
+334 SSEDFSL
-344 MQDSYTGHS
+344 T
-353 VGLNAAERSAA
+353 SAG
-364 PYLSD
+364 
-369 SSDIPVQSSDTLC
+369 SSDTLYE
-382 RLSDAILDHL
+382 LSTAILDDL
-392 QKQMQEDFPT
+392 QKQMEHDFPKLT
-402 AFPSVNREL
+402 CISEGKDGRE
-411 ECKTCNAYKEKG
+411 EKIEST
-423 MPISC
+423 PISC
-428 QIKKVSPSMESYS
+428 QLKMVSPSMQAYS

-492 SFLNQQNASCIR
+492 SYFNRQNAPVIR

-511 FVEGWAVYV
+511 FTEGWAVYV
-520 ENLSYGYAAQ
+520 ENLSYGYAAR
-530 LTKNEETAAYIEA
+530 LAKNEETAAYIEA

-567 TPEQTGRFLENL
+567 TPEQIGRFLENL

-585 DAEAIY
+585 NVETIY

-621 WGTDYSDYR
+621 WGTDYNDYR
-630 FHKFVLEAGPSD
+630 FHKFVLETGPSD
-642 FLSLSEQLLLLVN
+642 FRSLGEQLEKQYLGK
-655 RNEIQ
+655 QS

>member
-34 ARQFEQLSYD
+34 ARQFEQLSRD

-60 LAHPENYGLSGDPI
+60 LAYPENYGLSADPI

-83 TKAQI
+83 TRAQV
-88 TEWQYRLSRIDPQ
+88 TEWQRRLSRIDPQ
-101 KLDTQDRYAY
+101 KLDPQDRYAY

-121 LEGADFAYYE
+121 LEGADFTYYTDP
-131 ESLSPSSGMVSGL
+131 LSPSSGMVSGL

-153 RNQKDVEDYLGI
+153 RTKKDVEDYLGI

-192 TSADKVIEQCDSIMD
+192 TSADNVIEQCDSIMD
-207 STLLTDD
+207 PVLLSEG

-222 TERLDGLVSDGIITE
+222 TERLNGLVSDEIITE

-242 YIDKNNLLLTTV
+242 YIHKNDLLLTTV

-259 EKVGDAFLVLK
+259 ERVGDAFLVLK
-270 GTGTN
+270 GTGVN
-275 PYGLCY
+275 PYGLFY
-281 YPDGKEYYMYLLA
+281 YPEGKEYYTYLLA
-294 RTTGSSRSIPEIRKL
+294 QTTGSSRSIPEIQRF

-327 HPGLLER
+327 HPGLLKL
-334 SAEDFSLSLN
+334 SPEDFSLSLN
-344 MQDSYTGHS
+344 MQNSYSDHPEEPGDTD
-353 VGLNAAERSAA
+353 LPTKPAAT
-364 PYLSD
+364 
-369 SSDIPVQSSDTLC
+369 SDILC
-382 RLSDAILDHL
+382 RLSEAILDDL
-392 QKQMQEDFPT
+392 QKQMKPDFPKLT
-402 AFPSVNREL
+402 CIPEAKAGQEHDGESNSV
-411 ECKTCNAYKEKG
+411 
-423 MPISC
+423 SC
-428 QIKKVSPSMESYS
+428 QIKKVSSSMEAYS

-453 LQHNT
+453 LWHNT

-492 SFLNQQNASCIR
+492 NFLNQQNASCIR
-504 SLLHYGG
+504 SMLHYGG

-530 LTKNEETAAYIEA
+530 LTKNEEAAAYIEA

-567 TPEQTGRFLENL
+567 TPEQIGRFLENL

-585 DAEAIY
+585 NAKAIY

-613 LKQQAEEL
+613 LKQQAKER
-621 WGTDYSDYR
+621 WGADYSDYR
-630 FHKFVLEAGPSD
+630 FHKFVLETGPSD
-642 FLSLSEQLLLLVN
+642 FRSLGEQLETQYLGK
-655 RNEIQ
+655 QS

>member
-34 ARQFEQLSYD
+34 ARQFEQLSRD

-60 LAHPENYGLSGDPI
+60 LAYPENYGLSADPV

-83 TKAQI
+83 TRAQV
-88 TEWQYRLSRIDPQ
+88 TEWQRRLSRIDPQ
-101 KLDTQDRYAY
+101 KLDPQDRYAY

-121 LEGADFAYYE
+121 LEGSDFIYYADP
-131 ESLSPSSGMVSGL
+131 LSPSSGMVSGL

-153 RNQKDVEDYLGI
+153 RTKKDVEDYLGI

-192 TSADKVIEQCDSIMD
+192 TSADNVIRQCDSIMD
-207 STLLTDD
+207 PVLLSEG

-222 TERLDGLVSDGIITE
+222 TERLNGLVSDGIITE
-237 KEKQQ
+237 EEKQQ
-242 YIDKNNLLLTTV
+242 YIHKNDLLLTTV

-259 EKVGDAFLVLK
+259 ERVGDAFLVLN

-281 YPDGKEYYMYLLA
+281 YPEGKEYYTYLLA
-294 RTTGSSRSIPEIRKL
+294 QTTGSSRSIPEIRRL

-327 HPGLLER
+327 HPGLLKV
-334 SAEDFSLSLN
+334 SSEDFSL
-344 MQDSYTGHS
+344 T
-353 VGLNAAERSAA
+353 SAG
-364 PYLSD
+364 
-369 SSDIPVQSSDTLC
+369 SSDTLYE
-382 RLSDAILDHL
+382 LSDAILVDL
-392 QKQMQEDFPT
+392 QKQMEPDFPKL
-402 AFPSVNREL
+402 SCISED
-411 ECKTCNAYKEKG
+411 EDGHEEKIEST
-423 MPISC
+423 PIAC
-428 QIKKVSPSMESYS
+428 QLKMVSPSMEAYS

-530 LTKNEETAAYIEA
+530 LTKNKETAAYIEA

-567 TPEQTGRFLENL
+567 TPEQIGRFLENL
-579 GLGQHT
+579 GLGPHANA
-585 DAEAIY
+585 DAIY
-591 EYLVEEPCNY
+591 EYLIEEPCNY

-630 FHKFVLEAGPSD
+630 FHKFVLETGPSD
-642 FLSLSEQLLLLVN
+642 FRSLGELLLSGKTELTILQTNVMM
-655 RNEIQ
+655 

>member
-34 ARQFEQLSYD
+34 TRQFERLSCD
-44 LLYTELS
+44 LLDTELS

-60 LAHPENYGLSGDPI
+60 LAYPENYGLSADPI

-83 TKAQI
+83 TRAQI
-88 TEWQYRLSRIDPQ
+88 TEWQRRLSRIDPQ
-101 KLDTQDRYAY
+101 KLDPQDRYAY

-121 LEGADFAYYE
+121 LEGSDFTYYTDP
-131 ESLSPSSGMVSGL
+131 LSPSSGMVSGL

-153 RNQKDVEDYLGI
+153 RIKKDVEDYLGI
-165 LEQTGTYFDALIRY
+165 LEQTGTYFDALIQY

-192 TSADKVIEQCDSIMD
+192 TSADNVIEQCDSIMD
-207 STLLTDD
+207 PVLLSGG

-222 TERLDGLVSDGIITE
+222 TERLDGLISSGIITGE
-237 KEKQQ
+237 EKQQ
-242 YIDKNNLLLTTV
+242 YIHKNDLLLTTV

-259 EKVGDAFLVLK
+259 ERVGDAFLVLK

-281 YPDGKEYYMYLLA
+281 YPEGKEYYAYLLA
-294 RTTGSSRSIPEIRKL
+294 KATGSSRSIPEIRRL

-318 HALRDLVKD
+318 HALRNLIKA
-327 HPGLLER
+327 HPGLLKV
-334 SAEDFSLSLN
+334 SSEDFSLSLN
-344 MQDSYTGHS
+344 MQNSYCGHPEEP
-353 VGLNAAERSAA
+353 GNADLPTS
-364 PYLSD
+364 
-369 SSDIPVQSSDTLC
+369 PVATSDTLC
-382 RLSDAILDHL
+382 QLSEAILDDL
-392 QKQMQEDFPT
+392 QEQMESDFPKLICI
-402 AFPSVNREL
+402 SEDKDGHKNEVEN
-411 ECKTCNAYKEKG
+411 NS
-423 MPISC
+423 ISC
-428 QIKKVSPSMESYS
+428 QLKMVSPSMEAYS

-458 IYLNEPN
+458 IYLNESN

-520 ENLSYGYAAQ
+520 ENLSYGYAAR
-530 LTKNEETAAYIEA
+530 LTKSEEAAAYIEA

-567 TPEQTGRFLENL
+567 TPEQIGRFLENL

-585 DAEAIY
+585 NVETIY

-630 FHKFVLEAGPSD
+630 FHKFVLETGPSD
-642 FLSLSEQLLLLVN
+642 FRSLGELLEKQYLGK
-655 RNEIQ
+655 QS

>member
-34 ARQFEQLSYD
+34 TRQFERLSCD
-44 LLYTELS
+44 LLDTELS

-60 LAHPENYGLSGDPI
+60 LAYPENYGLSADPI

-83 TKAQI
+83 TRAQI
-88 TEWQYRLSRIDPQ
+88 TEWQRRLSRIDPQ
-101 KLDTQDRYAY
+101 KLDPQDRYAY

-121 LEGADFAYYE
+121 LEGSDFTYYTDP
-131 ESLSPSSGMVSGL
+131 LSPSSGMVSGL

-153 RNQKDVEDYLGI
+153 RIKKDVEDYLGI
-165 LEQTGTYFDALIRY
+165 LEQTGTYFDALIQY

-192 TSADKVIEQCDSIMD
+192 TSADNVIEQCDSIMD
-207 STLLTDD
+207 PVLLSGG

-222 TERLDGLVSDGIITE
+222 TERLDGLVSDKIITE
-237 KEKQQ
+237 EEKQQ
-242 YIDKNNLLLTTV
+242 YIHKNDLLLTTV

-259 EKVGDAFLVLK
+259 ERVGDAFLVLK

-281 YPDGKEYYMYLLA
+281 YPEGKEYYAYLLA
-294 RTTGSSRSIPEIRKL
+294 KATGSSRSIPEIRRL

-318 HALRDLVKD
+318 HALRNLIKA
-327 HPGLLER
+327 HPGLLKV
-334 SAEDFSLSLN
+334 SSEDFSLSLN
-344 MQDSYTGHS
+344 MQNSYCGHPEEP
-353 VGLNAAERSAA
+353 GNADLPTS
-364 PYLSD
+364 
-369 SSDIPVQSSDTLC
+369 PVATSDTLC
-382 RLSDAILDHL
+382 QLSEAILDDL
-392 QKQMQEDFPT
+392 QEQMESDFPKLICI
-402 AFPSVNREL
+402 SEDKDGHKNEVEN
-411 ECKTCNAYKEKG
+411 NS
-423 MPISC
+423 ISC
-428 QIKKVSPSMESYS
+428 QLKMVSPSMEAYS

-458 IYLNEPN
+458 IYLNESN

-520 ENLSYGYAAQ
+520 ENLSYGYATQ

-567 TPEQTGRFLENL
+567 TPEQIGRFLENL

-585 DAEAIY
+585 NVETIY

-630 FHKFVLEAGPSD
+630 FHKFVLETGPSD
-642 FLSLSEQLLLLVN
+642 FRSLGELLEKQYLGK
-655 RNEIQ
+655 QS

>member
-1 MKLKFSRKLRIL
+1 MKLKFSRKLRVL

-20 LSVVLCLY
+20 LAAIFCLY
-28 LYGTKD
+28 LYETKD
-34 ARQFEQLSYD
+34 TRQFEQLSQD

-51 GNTINLHYT
+51 GNTISLHYT
-60 LAHPENYGLSGDPI
+60 LAYPENYGLSADPI
-74 LPSSFTDGD
+74 LPSSFTDVD
-83 TKAQI
+83 TRAQV
-88 TEWQYRLSRIDPQ
+88 TEWQRRLSCIDPQ
-101 KLDTQDRYAY
+101 KLDPQDRYAY

-121 LEGADFAYYE
+121 LEGADFTYYTDP
-131 ESLSPSSGMVSGL
+131 LSPSSGMVSGL

-153 RNQKDVEDYLGI
+153 RTRKDVEDYLGI
-165 LEQTGTYFDALIRY
+165 LEQTGAYFDALIRY

-192 TSADKVIEQCDSIMD
+192 TSADNVIEQCDSIMD
-207 STLLTDD
+207 PVLLSDG

-222 TERLDGLVSDGIITE
+222 TERLDGLASDEIITGE
-237 KEKQQ
+237 EKQQ

-259 EKVGDAFLVLK
+259 ERVGDAFLVLK

-281 YPDGKEYYMYLLA
+281 YPEGKEYYTYLLA
-294 RTTGSSRSIPEIRKL
+294 QTTGSSRSIPEIRRL
-309 LEKDYQENF
+309 LEKDYQKNF
-318 HALRDLVKD
+318 HALRDLVKN
-327 HPGLLER
+327 HPGLLKL
-334 SAEDFSLSLN
+334 SPEDFFLSLN
-344 MQDSYTGHS
+344 MQNSYSDHPEEPGDTD
-353 VGLNAAERSAA
+353 LPTKPAAT
-364 PYLSD
+364 
-369 SSDIPVQSSDTLC
+369 SDILC
-382 RLSDAILDHL
+382 RLSEAILDDL
-392 QKQMQEDFPT
+392 QKQMKPDFPKLT
-402 AFPSVNREL
+402 CIPEAKAGQEHDGESNSV
-411 ECKTCNAYKEKG
+411 
-423 MPISC
+423 SC
-428 QIKKVSPSMESYS
+428 QIKKVSSSMEAYS

-453 LQHNT
+453 LWHNT

-492 SFLNQQNASCIR
+492 NFLNQQNASCIR
-504 SLLHYGG
+504 SMLHYGG

-530 LTKNEETAAYIEA
+530 LTKSEETAAYIEA

-567 TPEQTGRFLENL
+567 TPDQIGRFLENL
-579 GLGQHT
+579 GLGRHAN
-585 DAEAIY
+585 AETIY

-613 LKQQAEEL
+613 LKQKAKEL
-621 WGTDYSDYR
+621 WGTDYSDYL
-630 FHKFVLEAGPSD
+630 FHKFVLETGPSD
-642 FLSLSEQLLLLVN
+642 FRSLGELVTAHPYPGQN
-655 RNEIQ
+655 FGNQS

>member
-28 LYGTKD
+28 LYETKD
-34 ARQFEQLSYD
+34 ARQFERLSHD

-60 LAHPENYGLSGDPI
+60 LAYPENYGLSADPV

-83 TKAQI
+83 TKAQV
-88 TEWQYRLSRIDPQ
+88 TEWQRRLSRIDPQ
-101 KLDTQDRYAY
+101 KLNPQDRYAY

-121 LEGADFAYYE
+121 LEGADFAYYTDP
-131 ESLSPSSGMVSGL
+131 LSPSSGMVSGL

-153 RNQKDVEDYLGI
+153 RSQKDVEDYLGI

-179 EQEKSSAGLFMSD
+179 EQEKSSVGLFMSD
-192 TSADKVIEQCDSIMD
+192 TSADNVIEQCDSIMD
-207 STLLTDD
+207 PVLLKDG
-214 SHFLQQTF
+214 SHFLQLTF
-222 TERLDGLVSDGIITE
+222 IERLNGLVSDGIITE
-237 KEKQQ
+237 EEKQQ

-281 YPDGKEYYMYLLA
+281 YPEGKEYYTYLLA
-294 RTTGSSRSIPEIRKL
+294 QTTGSSRSIPGIRRL

-327 HPGLLER
+327 HPGLLKV
-334 SAEDFSLSLN
+334 SSEDFSL
-344 MQDSYTGHS
+344 T
-353 VGLNAAERSAA
+353 SAG
-364 PYLSD
+364 
-369 SSDIPVQSSDTLC
+369 SSDTLYE
-382 RLSDAILDHL
+382 LSDTILADL
-392 QKQMQEDFPT
+392 QKQMEPDFPKL
-402 AFPSVNREL
+402 ACISES
-411 ECKTCNAYKEKG
+411 KG
-423 MPISC
+423 GHKDEVESNSIVC
-428 QIKKVSPSMESYS
+428 QLKMVSPSMEAYS

-492 SFLNQQNASCIR
+492 SFLNQQNASSIR

-567 TPEQTGRFLENL
+567 TPEQIGRFLENL

-585 DAEAIY
+585 NAEAIY

-621 WGTDYSDYR
+621 WGTDYSDYQ

-642 FLSLSEQLLLLVN
+642 FRSLGEQL
-655 RNEIQ
+655 ETQYPGKQS

>member
-34 ARQFEQLSYD
+34 ARQFERLSRD

-60 LAHPENYGLSGDPI
+60 LAYPENYGLSADPI

-83 TKAQI
+83 TGTQVM
-88 TEWQYRLSRIDPQ
+88 EWQHRLSRIDPQ
-101 KLDTQDRYAY
+101 KLDPQDRYAY
-111 LLFDRFLALT
+111 LLFDRFLTLT
-121 LEGADFAYYE
+121 LEGADFTYYADP
-131 ESLSPSSGMVSGL
+131 LSPSSGMVSGL

-153 RNQKDVEDYLGI
+153 RTKKDVEDYLGI

-179 EQEKSSAGLFMSD
+179 EQEKSSVGLFMSD
-192 TSADKVIEQCDSIMD
+192 TSADNVIEQCDSIMD
-207 STLLTDD
+207 PVLLSEG

-222 TERLDGLVSDGIITE
+222 TDRLNGLVSDEIITE
-237 KEKQQ
+237 EEKQQ
-242 YIDKNNLLLTTV
+242 YIHKNDLLLTTV

-259 EKVGDAFLVLK
+259 ERVGDAFLVLK

-281 YPDGKEYYMYLLA
+281 YPEGKEYYTYLLA
-294 RTTGSSRSIPEIRKL
+294 QTTGSSRSIPEIRRL

-327 HPGLLER
+327 HPGLLKV
-334 SAEDFSLSLN
+334 SSEDFSL
-344 MQDSYTGHS
+344 T
-353 VGLNAAERSAA
+353 SAG
-364 PYLSD
+364 
-369 SSDIPVQSSDTLC
+369 SSDTLYE
-382 RLSDAILDHL
+382 LSTAILDDL
-392 QKQMQEDFPT
+392 QKQMEPDFPKLT
-402 AFPSVNREL
+402 CISEDKDGREN
-411 ECKTCNAYKEKG
+411 EIENN
-423 MPISC
+423 PISC
-428 QIKKVSPSMESYS
+428 QLKMVSPSMEAYS

-479 GYPGHLYQTVYSQ
+479 GYPGHLYQTIYSQ
-492 SFLNQQNASCIR
+492 SYFNRQNASTIR

-511 FVEGWAVYV
+511 FTEGWAVYV

-567 TPEQTGRFLENL
+567 TPEQIGRFLENL

-585 DAEAIY
+585 NVETIY

-621 WGTDYSDYR
+621 WGTDYSNYR
-630 FHKFVLEAGPSD
+630 FHKFILETGPSD
-642 FLSLSEQLLLLVN
+642 FRSLGECLEKQYLGKQS
-655 RNEIQ
+655 

>member
-34 ARQFEQLSYD
+34 TRQFERLSCD
-44 LLYTELS
+44 LLDTELS

-60 LAHPENYGLSGDPI
+60 LAYPENYGLSADPI

-83 TKAQI
+83 TRAQI
-88 TEWQYRLSRIDPQ
+88 TEWQRRLSRIDPQ
-101 KLDTQDRYAY
+101 KLDPQDRYAY

-121 LEGADFAYYE
+121 LEGSDFTYYTDP
-131 ESLSPSSGMVSGL
+131 LSPSSGMVSGL

-153 RNQKDVEDYLGI
+153 RIKKDVEDYLGI
-165 LEQTGTYFDALIRY
+165 LEQTGTYFDALIQY

-192 TSADKVIEQCDSIMD
+192 TSADNVIEQCDSIMD
-207 STLLTDD
+207 PVLLSGG

-222 TERLDGLVSDGIITE
+222 TERLDGLVSDKIITE
-237 KEKQQ
+237 EEKQQ
-242 YIDKNNLLLTTV
+242 YIHKNDLLLTTV

-259 EKVGDAFLVLK
+259 ERVGDAFLVLK

-281 YPDGKEYYMYLLA
+281 YPEGKEYYTYLLA
-294 RTTGSSRSIPEIRKL
+294 KATGSSRSIPEIRRL

-318 HALRDLVKD
+318 HALRDLIKD
-327 HPGLLER
+327 HPGLLKV
-334 SAEDFSLSLN
+334 SSEDFSL
-344 MQDSYTGHS
+344 TS
-353 VGLNAAERSAA
+353 VG
-364 PYLSD
+364 
-369 SSDIPVQSSDTLC
+369 SSDTLYK
-382 RLSDAILDHL
+382 LSDAILADL
-392 QKQMQEDFPT
+392 QKQMEPDFPKLT
-402 AFPSVNREL
+402 CISEDKNGREN
-411 ECKTCNAYKEKG
+411 EVENN
-423 MPISC
+423 PISC
-428 QIKKVSPSMESYS
+428 QLKMVSPSMQAYS

-453 LQHNT
+453 LQRNT

-520 ENLSYGYAAQ
+520 ENLSYGYATQ

-567 TPEQTGRFLENL
+567 TPEQIGRFLENL

-585 DAEAIY
+585 NVETIY

-630 FHKFVLEAGPSD
+630 FHKFVLETGPSD
-642 FLSLSEQLLLLVN
+642 FRSLGELLEKQYLGK
-655 RNEIQ
+655 QS

>member
-13 TFSLIAT
+13 IFSLIAT

-34 ARQFEQLSYD
+34 ARQFERLSHD

-60 LAHPENYGLSGDPI
+60 LAYPENYGLSADPI

-83 TKAQI
+83 TGAQVM
-88 TEWQYRLSRIDPQ
+88 EWQRRLSRIDPQ
-101 KLDTQDRYAY
+101 KLDPQDRYAY

-121 LEGADFAYYE
+121 LEGADFTYYADP
-131 ESLSPSSGMVSGL
+131 LSPSSGLVSGL

-153 RNQKDVEDYLGI
+153 RTKKDVEDYLCI

-192 TSADKVIEQCDSIMD
+192 SSADNVIEQCDSIMD
-207 STLLTDD
+207 PVLLSEG

-222 TERLDGLVSDGIITE
+222 TERLDGLVSDRIITE

-242 YIDKNNLLLTTV
+242 YLHKNDLLLTTV

-259 EKVGDAFLVLK
+259 ERVGDAFLVLK
-270 GTGTN
+270 GTGVN

-281 YPDGKEYYMYLLA
+281 YPEGKEYYTYLLA
-294 RTTGSSRSIPEIRKL
+294 QTTGSSRSIPEIRRL

-318 HALRDLVKD
+318 HALRNLVKD
-327 HPGLLER
+327 HPGLLKV
-334 SAEDFSLSLN
+334 SSEDFSL
-344 MQDSYTGHS
+344 TS
-353 VGLNAAERSAA
+353 VG
-364 PYLSD
+364 
-369 SSDIPVQSSDTLC
+369 SSDTFYE
-382 RLSDAILDHL
+382 LSDAILADL
-392 QKQMQEDFPT
+392 QKQMEPDFPKL
-402 AFPSVNREL
+402 ACISENKDGREN
-411 ECKTCNAYKEKG
+411 EIKG
-423 MPISC
+423 SPIVC
-428 QIKKVSPSMESYS
+428 ELKMVSPSMEAYS

-492 SFLNQQNASCIR
+492 SCFNRQNASCIR

-520 ENLSYGYAAQ
+520 ENLSYGYAAR

-567 TPEQTGRFLENL
+567 TPEQIGRFLENL

-585 DAEAIY
+585 DVETIY

-621 WGTDYSDYR
+621 WGTDYNDYR
-630 FHKFVLEAGPSD
+630 FHQFVLETGPSD
-642 FLSLSEQLLLLVN
+642 FCSLGEQLEKQYLGK
-655 RNEIQ
+655 QS

>member
-34 ARQFEQLSYD
+34 TRQFERLSCD
-44 LLYTELS
+44 LLDTELS

-60 LAHPENYGLSGDPI
+60 LAYPENYGLSADPI

-83 TKAQI
+83 TRAQI
-88 TEWQYRLSRIDPQ
+88 TEWQRRLSRIDPQ
-101 KLDTQDRYAY
+101 KLDPQDRYAY

-121 LEGADFAYYE
+121 LEGSDFTYYTDP
-131 ESLSPSSGMVSGL
+131 LSPSSGMVSGL

-153 RNQKDVEDYLGI
+153 RIKKDVEDYLGI
-165 LEQTGTYFDALIRY
+165 LEQTGTYFDALIQY

-192 TSADKVIEQCDSIMD
+192 TSADNVIEQCDSIMD
-207 STLLTDD
+207 PVLLSGG

-222 TERLDGLVSDGIITE
+222 TERLDGLISSGIITGE
-237 KEKQQ
+237 EKQQ
-242 YIDKNNLLLTTV
+242 YIHKNDLLLTTV

-259 EKVGDAFLVLK
+259 ERVGDAFLVLK

-281 YPDGKEYYMYLLA
+281 YPEGKEYYAYLLA
-294 RTTGSSRSIPEIRKL
+294 KATGSSRSIPEIRRL

-318 HALRDLVKD
+318 HALRNLIKA
-327 HPGLLER
+327 HPGLLKV
-334 SAEDFSLSLN
+334 SSEDFSLSLN
-344 MQDSYTGHS
+344 MQNSYCGHPEEP
-353 VGLNAAERSAA
+353 GNADLPTS
-364 PYLSD
+364 
-369 SSDIPVQSSDTLC
+369 PVATSDTLC
-382 RLSDAILDHL
+382 QLSEAILDDL
-392 QKQMQEDFPT
+392 QEQMESDFPKLICI
-402 AFPSVNREL
+402 SEDKDGHKNEVEN
-411 ECKTCNAYKEKG
+411 NS
-423 MPISC
+423 ISC
-428 QIKKVSPSMESYS
+428 QLKMVSPSMEAYS

-458 IYLNEPN
+458 IYLNESN

-511 FVEGWAVYV
+511 FVEGWAVYG
-520 ENLSYGYAAQ
+520 ENLSYGYAAR
-530 LTKNEETAAYIEA
+530 LTKNEEAAAYIEA

-567 TPEQTGRFLENL
+567 TPEQIGRFLENL

-585 DAEAIY
+585 NVETIY

-630 FHKFVLEAGPSD
+630 FHKFVLETGPSD
-642 FLSLSEQLLLLVN
+642 FRSLGECLEKQYLGKQS
-655 RNEIQ
+655 

>member
-34 ARQFEQLSYD
+34 ARQFEQLSHD

-83 TKAQI
+83 TRAQI

-101 KLDTQDRYAY
+101 KLKLQDRYAY

-131 ESLSPSSGMVSGL
+131 EPLSPSSGMVSGL

-153 RNQKDVEDYLGI
+153 RSQKDVEDYLGI
-165 LEQTGTYFDALIRY
+165 LEQTGTHFDALIQY

-192 TSADKVIEQCDSIMD
+192 TSADNVIEQCDSIMD
-207 STLLTDD
+207 SVLLTEG

-222 TERLDGLVSDGIITE
+222 TERLDGLVSDEIITE

-281 YPDGKEYYMYLLA
+281 YPEGKEYYMYLLA
-294 RTTGSSRSIPEIRKL
+294 RTTGSSRSIPEIRRL
-309 LEKDYQENF
+309 LEKDYQENL

-327 HPGLLER
+327 HPGLLKV
-334 SAEDFSLSLN
+334 SSKDFSL
-344 MQDSYTGHS
+344 T
-353 VGLNAAERSAA
+353 SAG
-364 PYLSD
+364 
-369 SSDIPVQSSDTLC
+369 SSDTLYEM
-382 RLSDAILDHL
+382 SDAILDDL
-392 QKQMQEDFPT
+392 QKQMEPDFPKLT
-402 AFPSVNREL
+402 CISESKVGRE
-411 ECKTCNAYKEKG
+411 EKIEST
-423 MPISC
+423 PISC
-428 QIKKVSPSMESYS
+428 QLKMVSPSMEAYS

-530 LTKNEETAAYIEA
+530 LTKNEETAAYIES

-567 TPEQTGRFLENL
+567 TPEQIGRFLENL
-579 GLGQHT
+579 GLGQHANA
-585 DAEAIY
+585 DADAIY
-591 EYLVEEPCNY
+591 EYLIEEPCNY

-630 FHKFVLEAGPSD
+630 FHKFILETGPSD
-642 FLSLSEQLLLLVN
+642 FRSLGECLEKRNCSEPH
-655 RNEIQ
+655 

>member
-34 ARQFEQLSYD
+34 ARQFEQLSRD

-60 LAHPENYGLSGDPI
+60 LAYPENYGLSADPI
-74 LPSSFTDGD
+74 LPPSFTDGD
-83 TKAQI
+83 TRAQV
-88 TEWQYRLSRIDPQ
+88 TEWQRRLSRIDPQ
-101 KLDTQDRYAY
+101 KLDPQDRYAY

-121 LEGADFAYYE
+121 LEGADFTYYTDP
-131 ESLSPSSGMVSGL
+131 LSPSSGMVSGL

-153 RNQKDVEDYLGI
+153 RTKKDVEDYLGI

-192 TSADKVIEQCDSIMD
+192 TSADNVIEQCDSIMD
-207 STLLTDD
+207 PVLLSEG

-222 TERLDGLVSDGIITE
+222 TERLNGLVSDEIITE

-242 YIDKNNLLLTTV
+242 YIHKNDLLLTTV

-259 EKVGDAFLVLK
+259 ERVGDAFLVLK
-270 GTGTN
+270 GTGVN
-275 PYGLCY
+275 PYGLFY
-281 YPDGKEYYMYLLA
+281 YPEGKEYYTYLLA
-294 RTTGSSRSIPEIRKL
+294 QTTGSSRSIPEIQRF

-327 HPGLLER
+327 HPGLLKV
-334 SAEDFSLSLN
+334 SSEDFSL
-344 MQDSYTGHS
+344 T
-353 VGLNAAERSAA
+353 SAG
-364 PYLSD
+364 
-369 SSDIPVQSSDTLC
+369 SSDTLYE
-382 RLSDAILDHL
+382 LSNAILADL
-392 QKQMQEDFPT
+392 QKQMKPDFPKLT
-402 AFPSVNREL
+402 CISENKNGRE
-411 ECKTCNAYKEKG
+411 EKAESK
-423 MPISC
+423 PIAC
-428 QIKKVSPSMESYS
+428 QLKMVSPSMEAYS

-492 SFLNQQNASCIR
+492 SFLNQQNASSIR

-511 FVEGWAVYV
+511 FTEGWAVYV
-520 ENLSYGYAAQ
+520 ENLSYDYAAQ

-567 TPEQTGRFLENL
+567 TPEQIGRFLENL
-579 GLGQHT
+579 GLGRHANAKT
-585 DAEAIY
+585 IY

-630 FHKFVLEAGPSD
+630 FHKFVLETGPSD
-642 FLSLSEQLLLLVN
+642 FRSLGEQL
-655 RNEIQ
+655 EKQYPGKQS

>member
-34 ARQFEQLSYD
+34 ARQFEQLSRD

-60 LAHPENYGLSGDPI
+60 LAYPENYGLSADPI

-83 TKAQI
+83 TRAQV
-88 TEWQYRLSRIDPQ
+88 TEWQRRLSRIDPQ
-101 KLDTQDRYAY
+101 KLDPQDRYAY

-121 LEGADFAYYE
+121 LEGADFTYYTDP
-131 ESLSPSSGMVSGL
+131 LSPSSGMVSGL

-153 RNQKDVEDYLGI
+153 RTKKDVEDYLGI

-192 TSADKVIEQCDSIMD
+192 TSADNVIEQCDSIMD
-207 STLLTDD
+207 PVLLSEG

-222 TERLDGLVSDGIITE
+222 TERLNGLVSDEIITE

-242 YIDKNNLLLTTV
+242 YIHKNDLLLTTV

-259 EKVGDAFLVLK
+259 ERVGDAFLVLK
-270 GTGTN
+270 GTGVN
-275 PYGLCY
+275 PYGLFY
-281 YPDGKEYYMYLLA
+281 YPEGKEYYTYLLA
-294 RTTGSSRSIPEIRKL
+294 QTTGSSRSIPEIQRF

-327 HPGLLER
+327 HPGLLKV
-334 SAEDFSLSLN
+334 SSEDFSL
-344 MQDSYTGHS
+344 T
-353 VGLNAAERSAA
+353 SAG
-364 PYLSD
+364 
-369 SSDIPVQSSDTLC
+369 SSDTLYE
-382 RLSDAILDHL
+382 LSNAILADL
-392 QKQMQEDFPT
+392 QKQMKPDFPKLT
-402 AFPSVNREL
+402 CISENKNGRE
-411 ECKTCNAYKEKG
+411 EKAESK
-423 MPISC
+423 PIAC
-428 QIKKVSPSMESYS
+428 QFKMVSPSMEAYS

-492 SFLNQQNASCIR
+492 SFLNQQNASSIR

-511 FVEGWAVYV
+511 FTEGWAVYV
-520 ENLSYGYAAQ
+520 ENLSYGYAAE

-567 TPEQTGRFLENL
+567 TPEQIGRFLENL
-579 GLGQHT
+579 GLGRHANAKT
-585 DAEAIY
+585 IY

-630 FHKFVLEAGPSD
+630 FHKFVLETGPSD
-642 FLSLSEQLLLLVN
+642 FRSLGEQLEKQYLGK
-655 RNEIQ
+655 QS

>member
-34 ARQFEQLSYD
+34 ARQFERLSRD

-60 LAHPENYGLSGDPI
+60 LAYPENYGLSADPI

-83 TKAQI
+83 TGAQVM
-88 TEWQYRLSRIDPQ
+88 EWQRRLSRIDPQ
-101 KLDTQDRYAY
+101 KLDHQDRYAY

-121 LEGADFAYYE
+121 LKGADFTYYADP
-131 ESLSPSSGMVSGL
+131 LSPSSGMVSGL

-153 RNQKDVEDYLGI
+153 RTKKDVEDYLGI

-192 TSADKVIEQCDSIMD
+192 TSADIVIGQCDSIMD
-207 STLLTDD
+207 PVLLSED

-222 TERLDGLVSDGIITE
+222 TERLNGLVSDGIITE
-237 KEKQQ
+237 EEKQQ
-242 YIDKNNLLLTTV
+242 YIHKNDLLLTTV

-259 EKVGDAFLVLK
+259 ERVGDSFLVLK

-281 YPDGKEYYMYLLA
+281 YPEGKEYYTYLLA
-294 RTTGSSRSIPEIRKL
+294 QTTGSSRSIPEIRRL

-327 HPGLLER
+327 HPGLLKV
-334 SAEDFSLSLN
+334 SSEDFSLTS
-344 MQDSYTGHS
+344 
-353 VGLNAAERSAA
+353 AE
-364 PYLSD
+364 
-369 SSDIPVQSSDTLC
+369 SSDTLYE
-382 RLSDAILDHL
+382 LSDAILADL
-392 QKQMQEDFPT
+392 QKQMEPDFPK
-402 AFPSVNREL
+402 L
-411 ECKTCNAYKEKG
+411 TCISKDKDGHEEKIEST
-423 MPISC
+423 PISC
-428 QIKKVSPSMESYS
+428 QLKMVSPSMEAYS

-492 SFLNQQNASCIR
+492 SYFNRQNASMIR

-530 LTKNEETAAYIEA
+530 LTKNKETAAYIEA

-567 TPEQTGRFLENL
+567 TPEQMGRFLENL

-585 DAEAIY
+585 NVETIY

-613 LKQQAEEL
+613 LKQQAKEL

-630 FHKFVLEAGPSD
+630 FHKFVLETGPSD
-642 FLSLSEQLLLLVN
+642 FRSLGEQLEKQYLGK
-655 RNEIQ
+655 QS

>member
-1 MKLKFSRKLRIL
+1 
-13 TFSLIAT
+13 
-20 LSVVLCLY
+20 
-28 LYGTKD
+28 
-34 ARQFEQLSYD
+34 
-44 LLYTELS
+44 
-51 GNTINLHYT
+51 
-60 LAHPENYGLSGDPI
+60 
-74 LPSSFTDGD
+74 
-83 TKAQI
+83 
-88 TEWQYRLSRIDPQ
+88 
-101 KLDTQDRYAY
+101 
-111 LLFDRFLALT
+111 
-121 LEGADFAYYE
+121 
-131 ESLSPSSGMVSGL
+131 MVSGL

-153 RNQKDVEDYLGI
+153 RTKKDVEDYLGI

-192 TSADKVIEQCDSIMD
+192 TSADNVIEQCDSIMD
-207 STLLTDD
+207 PVLLSEG

-222 TERLDGLVSDGIITE
+222 TERLNGLVSAEIITE
-237 KEKQQ
+237 EEKQQ
-242 YIDKNNLLLTTV
+242 YIHKNDLLLTTV

-259 EKVGDAFLVLK
+259 ERVGDAFLVLK

-281 YPDGKEYYMYLLA
+281 YPEGKEYYTYLLA
-294 RTTGSSRSIPEIRKL
+294 QTTGSSRSIPEIRRL

-327 HPGLLER
+327 HPGLLKV
-334 SAEDFSLSLN
+334 SSEDFSL
-344 MQDSYTGHS
+344 TFAG
-353 VGLNAAERSAA
+353 
-364 PYLSD
+364 
-369 SSDIPVQSSDTLC
+369 SSDTLYE
-382 RLSDAILDHL
+382 LSDAILDDL
-392 QKQMQEDFPT
+392 QKQMAPDFPKLT
-402 AFPSVNREL
+402 CISEGKDGRENKV
-411 ECKTCNAYKEKG
+411 ESTT
-423 MPISC
+423 ISC
-428 QIKKVSPSMESYS
+428 QLKMVSPSMEAYS

-465 ITDDLTLYTTLAHE
+465 TTDDLTLYTTLAHE

-492 SFLNQQNASCIR
+492 SYFNRQNASTIR

-511 FVEGWAVYV
+511 FTEGWAVYV

-567 TPEQTGRFLENL
+567 TPEQIGRFLENL

-585 DAEAIY
+585 NVETIY

-630 FHKFVLEAGPSD
+630 FHKFVLETGPSD
-642 FLSLSEQLLLLVN
+642 FRSLGEQLEKQYLGK
-655 RNEIQ
+655 QS

>member
-1 MKLKFSRKLRIL
+1 MKLKFSHKLRVL
-13 TFSLIAT
+13 TFSLLAT
-20 LSVVLCLY
+20 LAAIFCLY
-28 LYGTKD
+28 LYETKD
-34 ARQFEQLSYD
+34 TRQFEQLSQD

-51 GNTINLHYT
+51 GNAINLHYT
-60 LAHPENYGLSGDPI
+60 LAYPENYGLSADPI
-74 LPSSFTDGD
+74 LPSSFTDVD
-83 TKAQI
+83 TRAQV
-88 TEWQYRLSRIDPQ
+88 TEWQRRLSCIDPQ
-101 KLDTQDRYAY
+101 KLDPQDRYAY

-121 LEGADFAYYE
+121 LEGADFTYYTDP
-131 ESLSPSSGMVSGL
+131 LSPSSGMVSGL

-153 RNQKDVEDYLGI
+153 RTKKDVEDYLGI
-165 LEQTGTYFDALIRY
+165 LEQTGAYFDALIRY

-192 TSADKVIEQCDSIMD
+192 TSADNVIEQCDSIMD
-207 STLLTDD
+207 PVLLSDG

-222 TERLDGLVSDGIITE
+222 TERLDGLASDEIITGE
-237 KEKQQ
+237 EKQQ

-259 EKVGDAFLVLK
+259 ERVGDAFLVLK
-270 GTGTN
+270 RTGTN

-281 YPDGKEYYMYLLA
+281 YPEGKEYYTYLLA
-294 RTTGSSRSIPEIRKL
+294 QTTGSSRSIPEIRRL
-309 LEKDYQENF
+309 LEKDYQKNF

-327 HPGLLER
+327 HPGLLKL
-334 SAEDFSLSLN
+334 SPEDFSLSLN
-344 MQDSYTGHS
+344 MQNSYSDHPEEPGDTD
-353 VGLNAAERSAA
+353 LPTKPAAT
-364 PYLSD
+364 
-369 SSDIPVQSSDTLC
+369 SDILC
-382 RLSDAILDHL
+382 RLSEAILDDL
-392 QKQMQEDFPT
+392 QKQMKPDFPKLT
-402 AFPSVNREL
+402 CIPEAKAGQEHDGESNSV
-411 ECKTCNAYKEKG
+411 
-423 MPISC
+423 SC
-428 QIKKVSPSMESYS
+428 QIKKVSSSMEAYS

-453 LQHNT
+453 LWHNT

-504 SLLHYGG
+504 SMLHYGG

-530 LTKNEETAAYIEA
+530 LTKNEEAAAYIEA

-567 TPEQTGRFLENL
+567 TPEQIGRFLENL

-585 DAEAIY
+585 NVETIY

-630 FHKFVLEAGPSD
+630 FHKFVLETGPSD
-642 FLSLSEQLLLLVN
+642 FRSLGELVTAHPYPGQN
-655 RNEIQ
+655 FGNQS

>member
-13 TFSLIAT
+13 IFSLIAT

-34 ARQFEQLSYD
+34 ARQFERLSHD

-60 LAHPENYGLSGDPI
+60 LAYPENYGLSADPV

-83 TKAQI
+83 TGAQVM
-88 TEWQYRLSRIDPQ
+88 EWQRRLSRIDPQ
-101 KLDTQDRYAY
+101 KLDPQDRYAY

-121 LEGADFAYYE
+121 LEGADFTYYADP
-131 ESLSPSSGMVSGL
+131 LSPSSGLVSGL

-153 RNQKDVEDYLGI
+153 RTKKDVEDYLCI

-192 TSADKVIEQCDSIMD
+192 SSADNVIEQCDSIMD
-207 STLLTDD
+207 PVLLSEG

-222 TERLDGLVSDGIITE
+222 TERLDGLVSDRIITE

-242 YIDKNNLLLTTV
+242 YLHKNDLLLTTV

-259 EKVGDAFLVLK
+259 ERVGDAFLVLK
-270 GTGTN
+270 GTGVN

-281 YPDGKEYYMYLLA
+281 YPEGKEYYTYLLA
-294 RTTGSSRSIPEIRKL
+294 QTTGSSRSIPEIRRL

-318 HALRDLVKD
+318 HALRNLVKD
-327 HPGLLER
+327 HPGLLKV
-334 SAEDFSLSLN
+334 SSEDFSL
-344 MQDSYTGHS
+344 TS
-353 VGLNAAERSAA
+353 VG
-364 PYLSD
+364 
-369 SSDIPVQSSDTLC
+369 SSDTFYE
-382 RLSDAILDHL
+382 LSDAILADL
-392 QKQMQEDFPT
+392 QKQMEPDFPKL
-402 AFPSVNREL
+402 ACISENKIKGSPIVCEL
-411 ECKTCNAYKEKG
+411 K
-423 MPISC
+423 M
-428 QIKKVSPSMESYS
+428 VSPSMEAYS

-492 SFLNQQNASCIR
+492 SCFNRQNASCIR

-520 ENLSYGYAAQ
+520 ENLSYGYAAR

-567 TPEQTGRFLENL
+567 TPEQIGRFLENL

-585 DAEAIY
+585 DVETIY

-621 WGTDYSDYR
+621 WGTDYNDYR
-630 FHKFVLEAGPSD
+630 FHQFVLETGPSD
-642 FLSLSEQLLLLVN
+642 FCSLGEQLEKQYLGK
-655 RNEIQ
+655 QS